1 MRSRLILAL
10 SLLLCALSL
19 TTVQAKPEYLDV
31 LVQTYKP
38 YSKALEDRSCAN
50 CHVSNSDFTR
60 NPYGKQVAIAME
72 QAGTKDLTPAVL
84 QSIENTDIF
93 GDGSAVIAKIKAG
106 AAPGAPTPG
115 AKVKSG
121 GTNGTAVSEQ
131 KKPWFPSYAYHPAIV
146 HFPIA
151 LFVGGL
157 ALDFVGMI
165 RKKRSLLL
173 AGWFN
178 LVLAAAT
185 AVVGLITGYTALV
198 LMHVPFKG
206 IIRQHIITAI
216 ASSIIIWI
224 LVALRVHRHERMS
237 VPIRIVYYI
246 LAAAGLLLISYA
258 GHVGGMFVYG
268 E

>member
-115 AKVKSG
+115 AKVNPEAQTGQPFRSRRSPG
-121 GTNGTAVSEQ
+121 SPATLTIL
-131 KKPWFPSYAYHPAIV
+131 PSSTS
-146 HFPIA
+146 
-151 LFVGGL
+151 
-157 ALDFVGMI
+157 
-165 RKKRSLLL
+165 RSRSSS
-173 AGWFN
+173 AGWRW
-178 LVLAAAT
+178 T
-185 AVVGLITGYTALV
+185 
-198 LMHVPFKG
+198 
-206 IIRQHIITAI
+206 
-216 ASSIIIWI
+216 SS
-224 LVALRVHRHERMS
+224 A
-237 VPIRIVYYI
+237 
-246 LAAAGLLLISYA
+246 
-258 GHVGGMFVYG
+258 
-268 E
+268 